1 MVVIQLDFT
10 QLTTRERYKWL
21 IASVIPRPIAWI
33 TTQSPDGIV
42 NAAPFSFFNLA
53 SNEPPL
59 ISLSLLRVNGEMKD
73 TSRNLITQ
81 QEGVVHIVTE
91 ENVELA
97 NLTAKMLESN
107 QSEIT
112 YFDIETQAAQ
122 KVSVP
127 AIQNA
132 TIRIEVRLN
141 HHHVIEHDGRAT
153 ADHFLLEVIAMDI
166 ADSLI
171 DEGHIIP
178 ERLKPVSRLAGANY
192 ATIGKIF
199 EIKRP

>member
-10 QLTTRERYKWL
+10 HLTTRERYKWL

-33 TTQSPDGIV
+33 TTQSPEGIV

-59 ISLSLLRVNGEMKD
+59 ISLSLLRKDGEMKD
-73 TSRNLITQ
+73 TSRNLVTQ

-107 QSEIT
+107 QSEIA
-112 YFDIETQAAQ
+112 YFDIETKAAQ

-171 DEGHIIP
+171 EEGHIIP
-178 ERLKPVSRLAGANY
+178 ERLRPVSRLAGATY
-192 ATIGKIF
+192 ATIGKLF

>member
-21 IASVIPRPIAWI
+21 IASVIPRPIAWM

>member
-53 SNEPPL
+53 ANEPPL

>member
-10 QLTTRERYKWL
+10 HLTTRERYKWL

-33 TTQSPDGIV
+33 TTQSPEGIV

-59 ISLSLLRVNGEMKD
+59 ISLSLLRKDGEMKD
-73 TSRNLITQ
+73 TSRNLVTQ

-107 QSEIT
+107 QSEIA
-112 YFDIETQAAQ
+112 YFDIETKAAQ

-141 HHHVIEHDGRAT
+141 HHHVIEHEGRAT

-171 DEGHIIP
+171 EEGHIIP
-178 ERLKPVSRLAGANY
+178 ERLKPVSRLAGATY
-192 ATIGKIF
+192 ATIGKLF